1 MRYRGIVYDV
11 GLNFADQGFSV
22 EPFDPVLVAHDIRVI
37 ANDLHANA
45 VRTEGRT

>member
-1 MRYRGIVYDV
+1 MRYRGIVYDA

-22 EPFDPVLVAHDIRVI
+22 EPFDPVLVAYDIRVI

-45 VRTEGRT
+45 VRIEGRT